1 MVLEILIVVAVV
13 AIGIVFV
20 AVYNN
25 LVKLRNRVENAW
37 AQIEVQLKRRN
48 DLIPNL
54 VETVRGYA
62 QHERSVF
69 ENVTKARAAVMEA
82 KGANEAADASNM
94 LTSTLRSLFAV
105 AEAYP
110 QLQANQNFIQLQKD
124 LTDTEDRITYSRQF
138 YNDTVMNYNTTIQSV
153 PTNIVAG
160 ITGFH
165 KRELFQIPPEEYKVP
180 SVRF

>member
-1 MVLEILIVVAVV
+1 MVLEILAIAAVII
-13 AIGIVFV
+13 IGIIFV

-54 VETVRGYA
+54 VETVKGYA
-62 QHERSVF
+62 QHERAVF
-69 ENVTKARAAVMEA
+69 ENVTKARSAVMEA
-82 KGANEAADASNM
+82 QGANETAGASNM
-94 LTSTLRSLFAV
+94 LASTLKSLFAV

-124 LTDTEDRITYSRQF
+124 LADTEDRITYSRQF
-138 YNDTVMNYNTTIQSV
+138 YNDTVMKYNTTIQSI
-153 PTNIVAG
+153 PTNIIAG
-160 ITGFH
+160 IAGFG
-165 KRELFQIPPEEYKVP
+165 KKELFQIPPEEYKVP
-180 SVRF
+180 AVKF